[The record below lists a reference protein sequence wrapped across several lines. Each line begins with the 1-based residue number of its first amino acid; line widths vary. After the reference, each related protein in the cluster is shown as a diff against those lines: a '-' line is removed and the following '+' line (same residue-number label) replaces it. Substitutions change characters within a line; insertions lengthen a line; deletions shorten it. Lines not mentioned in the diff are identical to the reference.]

1 MDSPFTSRWQAY
13 GFALLLAFFLLLPA
27 GLSRSGLVRRQDVYQ
42 RIPEKF
48 GAFSYIGHQIFD
60 ESSEID
66 ILFLGSSVLWWGID
80 TPHVQYQLTRQL
92 GRPANVITFGSNW
105 RGEDLNYILLSEV
118 LQRRRVRMLV
128 ITMPLSHQSTNLPH
142 PQSFRWLPY
151 GNNGAAWRGLPLR
164 IRLALYGEQMLGAPR
179 HLLGII
185 REDIQ
190 QKTDFYHALVSL
202 RGAYR
207 LEGGYFGAPFVLQKT
222 KPPEI
227 SARSM
232 IYSPEAQRFFN
243 FTQQPLSPY
252 QMHFLRLT
260 TELARRSDVPVAI
273 LNIPLSRQ
281 RRDAAVQERMHW
293 AEVFGLEMPIIGV
306 PPASLFRGMTDSE
319 INRCFYDEHMNLNG
333 SDLLTRTVTPAILT
347 VYEEH
352 ARRSQ

>member
-1 MDSPFTSRWQAY
+1 MDPPFTSRRQAY
-13 GFALLLAFFLLLPA
+13 GFALLLAFLLLLPA
-27 GLSRSGLVRRQDVYQ
+27 GLSQSGLVRRKDVYQ

-60 ESSEID
+60 DSSDID
-66 ILFLGSSVLWWGID
+66 ILFLGSSVLWSGID
-80 TPHVQYQLTRQL
+80 TPYVQYQLGQQL
-92 GRPANVITFGSNW
+92 DRPANVITFGSNW
-105 RGEDLNYILLSEV
+105 RGEELNYTLLSEV

-151 GNNGAAWRGLPLR
+151 GDNAAALRGLPLR
-164 IRLALYGEQMLGAPR
+164 SRLALYGEKVLGAPR

-185 REDIQ
+185 RSDIQ
-190 QKTDFYHALVSL
+190 DKTDFYHTLVL
-202 RGAYR
+202 LKGAYR
-207 LEGGYFGAPFVLQKT
+207 VEGGYFGAPFVLQKT
-222 KPPEI
+222 RPPEV
-227 SARSM
+227 SAHSM
-232 IYSPEAQRFFN
+232 IYSPETQRFFS

-281 RRDAAVQERMHW
+281 RRHAAVEERMHW
-293 AEVFGLEMPIIGV
+293 SEVFGLEMPIIGV
-306 PPASLFRGMTDSE
+306 PPATLFRGMTDSE
-319 INRCFYDEHMNLNG
+319 IDRCFYDEHMNLNG

>member
-1 MDSPFTSRWQAY
+1 MDPPFTSRWQAY
-13 GFALLLAFFLLLPA
+13 GFALTLAFFLLLPA

-60 ESSEID
+60 DSSDID
-66 ILFLGSSVLWWGID
+66 ILFLGSSVLWLGID
-80 TPHVQYQLTRQL
+80 TPYVQYELSRQL

-105 RGEDLNYILLSEV
+105 RGEELNYILLSEV
-118 LQRRRVRMLV
+118 LQRRKVRMLV

-142 PQSFRWLPY
+142 PQSFRWLPH
-151 GNNGAAWRGLPLR
+151 GDNQAALLGLPLR
-164 IRLALYGEQMLGAPR
+164 LRLALYGEQVLGAPR
-179 HLLGII
+179 HLVGII
-185 REDIQ
+185 RSDIQ
-190 QKTDFYHALVSL
+190 EKTDFNRMLVSL

-207 LEGGYFGAPFVLQKT
+207 VEAGYLGAPFVMQKT
-222 KPPEI
+222 KPPEL

-232 IYSPEAQRFFN
+232 IYSPETQRFFN

-260 TELARRSDVPVAI
+260 TELTRNSGVPVAI

-281 RRDAAVQERMHW
+281 RRNAAVEERMHW
-293 AEVFGLEMPIIGV
+293 SEVFGLEMPIIGV
-306 PPASLFRGMTDSE
+306 PPATLFRGMTDLE
-319 INRCFYDEHMNLNG
+319 INRCFSDEHMNLNG